1 MAAKKG
7 KDTLK
12 DLSKFLKDQDEAPAG
27 DEENSDEFL
36 SSKPKTLVNVS
47 KLQDELAKAG
57 GDPDQEFLVNAVVKL
72 AQLEGSTPQTVLYN
86 LVEGVLSKLENP
98 EPGDLLML
106 SSVQYLSHNR
116 RIDSKLQ
123 ELLKE

>member
-12 DLSKFLKDQDEAPAG
+12 DLSKFLKDQDEAPASG
-27 DEENSDEFL
+27 EENSDEFL

-57 GDPDQEFLVNAVVKL
+57 GNPDQDFLINAVVKL
-72 AQLEGSTPQTVLYN
+72 AQLQDSSPQSVLYS
-86 LVEGVLSKLENP
+86 LVEGVLSKIENP

-116 RIDSKLQ
+116 RIDAKLQ